1 MDIGPT
7 LGGWGDW
14 SRRQFG
20 LLFAIVTDAS
30 ANLPYSHPV
39 TPAKVPPA
47 GLVRAVERVRHH
59 LRRLHQRAVPPPA
72 AVLEMILGAWVAQG
86 IAAAAQLGVAD
97 ALADGPLRPEELAR
111 RVDANPDTLDRLM
124 RALVG
129 EGIFRRTRDGRY
141 ALNALGDTLRRDAP
155 VSIAGMARFV
165 GSPQHREH
173 WSHLADA
180 VRTGEAVIPKL
191 RGKEAFDY
199 IGSEPELGSIFNDAM
214 TSISELAIAPVVAA
228 YDFTRFGTIADI
240 GGGHGR
246 LLAAILQATPAADG
260 VLYDLPQV
268 LEGAPELLGKY
279 GVAERVRVVPG
290 SFFDSVPAG
299 ADAYLMKNIIHDWP
313 DASALTILRN
323 VRAAATAGTTLLL
336 IEGVIPDH
344 DREFI
349 GKWTDMEMLIGIAA
363 RERTADGY
371 RKLYE
376 AAGFRL
382 TRVVE
387 TASPFS
393 VVEGTAI

>member
-1 MDIGPT
+1 M
-7 LGGWGDW
+7 
-14 SRRQFG
+14 
-20 LLFAIVTDAS
+20 
-30 ANLPYSHPV
+30 

-47 GLVRAVERVRHH
+47 GLVRAAERVRHH

-72 AVLEMILGAWVAQG
+72 AMLEMILGAWVAQG

-97 ALADGPLRPEELAR
+97 ALADGPLRAEELAR
-111 RVDANPDTLDRLM
+111 RVEANPDTLDRLM
-124 RALVG
+124 RALVS
-129 EGIFRRTRDGRY
+129 EGVFRRTRDGRY
-141 ALNALGDTLRRDAP
+141 ALNALGDTLRKDAP
-155 VSIAGMARFV
+155 VSIAGMAKFV

-173 WSHLADA
+173 WSHLAEA

-191 RGKEAFDY
+191 RGKGAFDY
-199 IGSEPELGSIFNDAM
+199 IGSEPELGAIFNDAM

-228 YDFTRFGTIADI
+228 YDFTRFGTIGDV

-246 LLAAILQATPAADG
+246 LLAAVLTATPAARG

-268 LEGAPELLGKY
+268 VDGAPAMLGKY
-279 GVAERVRVVPG
+279 GVADRVQVVPG
-290 SFFDSVPAG
+290 SFFDSVPGG
-299 ADAYLMKNIIHDWP
+299 ADAYLLKNIIHDWP
-313 DASALTILRN
+313 DDEALSILRN
-323 VRAAATAGTTLLL
+323 VRAAAAPGATLLL

-344 DREFI
+344 DREFL

-363 RERTADGY
+363 RERTAADY

-376 AAGFRL
+376 QAGFRL

-393 VVEGTAI
+393 LVEGVAV

>member
-1 MDIGPT
+1 M
-7 LGGWGDW
+7 
-14 SRRQFG
+14 
-20 LLFAIVTDAS
+20 
-30 ANLPYSHPV
+30 

-72 AVLEMILGAWVAQG
+72 AMLELILGAWVAQG
-86 IAAAAQLGVAD
+86 ITAAAQLGVAD
-97 ALADGPLRPEELAR
+97 ALADGPLRPADLAR
-111 RVDANPDTLDRLM
+111 RVEANPDALDRLM
-124 RALVG
+124 RALVS

-141 ALNALGDTLRRDAP
+141 ALNALGDTLRSDAP

-191 RGKEAFDY
+191 RGKAAFDY
-199 IGSEPELGSIFNDAM
+199 MGSEPELGAIFNDAM
-214 TSISELAIAPVVAA
+214 TSVSELAIAPVVAA
-228 YDFTRFGTIADI
+228 YDFSRFGTIADI

-246 LLAAILQATPAADG
+246 LLAAILQATPTAQG
-260 VLYDLPQV
+260 VLYDLAQV
-268 LEGAPELLGKY
+268 VDGAPELLAKH
-279 GVAERVRVVPG
+279 GVAEQVRVIPG

-299 ADAYLMKNIIHDWP
+299 ADAYVMKNIIHDWP
-313 DASALTILRN
+313 DAEALAILRN
-323 VRAAATAGTTLLL
+323 VRAAATPGATLLL

-344 DREFI
+344 DREFL

-363 RERTADGY
+363 RERTEDEY

-376 AAGFRL
+376 QSGFQL
-382 TRVVE
+382 TKVVP

-393 VVEGTAI
+393 LVEGVAV

>member
-1 MDIGPT
+1 M
-7 LGGWGDW
+7 
-14 SRRQFG
+14 
-20 LLFAIVTDAS
+20 
-30 ANLPYSHPV
+30 

-47 GLVRAVERVRHH
+47 GLVRAIERVRHH
-59 LRRLHQRAVPPPA
+59 LRRVHQRAVPPPA
-72 AVLEMILGAWVAQG
+72 AMLEMILGAWVAQG

-111 RVDANPDTLDRLM
+111 RVQADPDALDRLM

-141 ALNALGDTLRRDAP
+141 ALNALGDTLRKGAP

-199 IGSEPELGSIFNDAM
+199 IGSEPELGGIFNDAM
-214 TSISELAIAPVVAA
+214 TSVSELAIAPVVAA
-228 YDFTRFGTIADI
+228 YDFSRFGTIADI

-246 LLAAILQATPAADG
+246 LLAAILQATPDAQG
-260 VLYDLPQV
+260 VLYDLAQV
-268 LEGAPELLGKY
+268 LDGAPDLLTKY
-279 GVAERVRVVPG
+279 GVAERVRVVAG

-299 ADAYLMKNIIHDWP
+299 ADTYIMKNIIHDWP
-313 DASALTILRN
+313 DDKALTILRN
-323 VRAAATAGTTLLL
+323 VREAAGPGTTLLL
-336 IEGVIPDH
+336 VEAVIPEH
-344 DREFI
+344 DREFL

-363 RERTADGY
+363 RERTEDQY
-371 RKLYE
+371 RKLYQQS
-376 AAGFRL
+376 GFRL
-382 TRVVE
+382 TRIVP

-393 VVEGTAI
+393 LVEGVAI